1 MPRTRS
7 LAMAELKLG
16 IISVISLALAG
27 LLIFAVGGGGFF
39 WQRYPL
45 KAAFPNVA
53 TVKSGSPVRVAGITS
68 GAVSQVTFNGTTVEV
83 WLDVSKEV
91 RPLITTE
98 SVAIIGSIS
107 LLGEGAIDIMPASTG
122 TPLADW
128 AYIPTAPTPGSIAD
142 LTERASGGLA
152 SGTALLNDMRT
163 GRGTLGKLFTDE
175 TLYRDIDAMVR
186 SAERV
191 TTMVAK
197 GEGTVGRLATNP
209 ALARDLEASVRD
221 LRALTARIRNGEGS
235 IGQLLTDPALSQSLT
250 SAAGDMAAIT
260 RRLERGDGTA
270 GRLLTD
276 DGLYVRLDE
285 LTRGLDELT
294 RKLNSPEGTAGRLL
308 EDDALY
314 ENMRD
319 AVADV
324 RLLIRDIRND
334 PKRYLNVKVSL
345 F

>member
-16 IISVISLALAG
+16 IISVIALALAG

-68 GAVSQVTFNGTTVEV
+68 GAVSQVTFNGTNVEV

-163 GRGTLGKLFTDE
+163 GRGTLGKLFTD
-175 TLYRDIDAMVR
+175 
-186 SAERV
+186 
-191 TTMVAK
+191 
-197 GEGTVGRLATNP
+197 
-209 ALARDLEASVRD
+209 
-221 LRALTARIRNGEGS
+221 
-235 IGQLLTDPALSQSLT
+235 
-250 SAAGDMAAIT
+250 
-260 RRLERGDGTA
+260 
-270 GRLLTD
+270 
-276 DGLYVRLDE
+276 
-285 LTRGLDELT
+285 
-294 RKLNSPEGTAGRLL
+294 
-308 EDDALY
+308 
-314 ENMRD
+314 
-319 AVADV
+319 
-324 RLLIRDIRND
+324 
-334 PKRYLNVKVSL
+334 
-345 F
+345 